1 MADDRFYVKT
11 LRLQNFRCF
20 EDVTLG
26 PFDPHFNLLV
36 GENGAGK
43 SSVLVALAH
52 LFCNLRHHRSR
63 DLNGRRLIVTH
74 TFDIS

>member
-11 LRLQNFRCF
+11 LRMQNFRCF
-20 EDVTLG
+20 EDVELG

-43 SSVLVALAH
+43 SSVLAALTQTFQFIVAA
-52 LFCNLRHHRSR
+52 FLRKPIEE
-63 DLNGRRLIVTH
+63 LGRVLI
-74 TFDIS
+74 